1 MRRVRGLNGRQL
13 GDRRKRVVVE
23 RNGAKRC
30 FKGLDGRNREPMKR
44 DVVRGPDQNDTLD
57 CFDTPVQGCKGRRG
71 HLARIEVGGMRSDD
85 RLGAAAHHR
94 SRRHAEEPADLRPKL
109 MRIGIIEMSCHG
121 RGAGHEVG
129 CSRPHGLLAFDH
141 TPK

>member
-1 MRRVRGLNGRQL
+1 MA
-13 GDRRKRVVVE
+13 DSRKRVAIQ

-30 FKGLDGRNREPMKR
+30 FKGFHGRNREPVKS
-44 DVVRGPDQNDTLD
+44 DVVRGPNQNDAVD
-57 CFDTPVQGCKGRRG
+57 RFDTPVQSRKGRGG
-71 HLARIEVGGMRSDD
+71 HLARIEVGGMRSDEGF
-85 RLGAAAHHR
+85 GAGARHR

-109 MRIGIIEMSCHG
+109 MRIGIIEVPCHG

-141 TPK
+141 KPN